1 MDFNARNTESS
12 ARLRL
17 VDVRLR
23 AGETSLHF
31 GGGLAA
37 VYTAASDRSSAA
49 HQIVAT
55 VMGPR
60 SADASGSVDINGR
73 LVSVHSLPPLPL
85 PPSAP
90 AVLDR
95 DDLSAHWQALC
106 ARRRGDLAATH
117 ASRRLERHRIAAALE
132 RAKARETGGIEH
144 TEPQTWS
151 PAVAIDHNHRES
163 QVDAASELRAQI
175 RNLLQSIDAL
185 SAMPAP
191 EAQAL
196 ADAWDAHTNLLRARA
211 AAPAV
216 DLTVVEERVKRARMA
231 VAMSSGS
238 VSEVSRD
245 EIDRRHRHVVEA
257 EARLFETK
265 RKTRV
270 EAVARYEAA
279 VAAEKVALADAGV
292 DSYASFLV
300 AIAGGGGFSE
310 ARPAAQRELIDASA
324 ALDASRREAGVA
336 ANEDLH
342 QRGVELRAHAERL
355 LCRPVVGGDPPA
367 ELRALRTESPG
378 YRERVRELI
387 DVLQSAGVAHG
398 DAIKAA
404 RDLLT
409 VESAPEPASPAQPTS
424 APPTSAPPTSAP
436 GQPSERSPGWG
447 VVEGLEEDH
456 ARHERILGDLER
468 EIGRLDQIY
477 DADIDQIA
485 ADDLAQVMESLLDS
499 YRAGNLLG
507 GRLPVVLDGAFD
519 GLVPEAR
526 DAAILVLSKN
536 ADVQSIV
543 VTDDLEVMK
552 SVTAAGGTIV
562 LWPESPETSPGET
575 NLVEKGLA
583 ERELQEQ

>member
-1 MDFNARNTESS
+1 MEFNSRDTNSS

-31 GGGLAA
+31 GGGLAG
-37 VYTAASDRSSAA
+37 VYTAPADRTSAA

-60 SADASGSVDINGR
+60 PADAAGSVDVNGR

-95 DDLSAHWQALC
+95 HDLSAQWQALC

-132 RAKARETGGIEH
+132 RARAREAGRIEH
-144 TEPQTWS
+144 AEAQPWS
-151 PAVAIDHNHRES
+151 PSFVVEHLGPED
-163 QVDAASELRAQI
+163 QPDAASALRAQI
-175 RNLLQSIDAL
+175 RNLLQSIDTL
-185 SAMPAP
+185 SAMPSP

-196 ADAWDAHTNLLRARA
+196 ADAWDAHTDLLRARA

-216 DLTVVEERVKRARMA
+216 DLTAAEERVERARMA
-231 VAMSSGS
+231 AAMSSS
-238 VSEVSRD
+238 RVTEQSRD
-245 EIDRRHRHVVEA
+245 EIDRRHRVVVEA

-265 RKTRV
+265 RRTRV
-270 EAVARYEAA
+270 EAVAQYEAA
-279 VAAEKVALADAGV
+279 VDAENAALAEAGV

-300 AIAGGGGFSE
+300 AITGGGGSME
-310 ARPAAQRELIDASA
+310 SRPVARRELVDASA
-324 ALDASRREAGVA
+324 ALDAARREAGVA
-336 ANEDLH
+336 ANEDLF

-355 LCRPVVGGDPPA
+355 LKRPVVGGDPPA
-367 ELRALRTESPG
+367 ELRALRIEAPG
-378 YRERVRELI
+378 YQERVRELI
-387 DVLQSAGVAHG
+387 DVLQDAGVARG
-398 DAIKAA
+398 DAIQAA
-404 RDLLT
+404 RDLLA
-409 VESAPEPASPAQPTS
+409 VEPTPTAPAPAPEAA
-424 APPTSAPPTSAP
+424 A
-436 GQPSERSPGWG
+436 ERSPGWG

-456 ARHERILGDLER
+456 ARHERILADLET

-477 DADIDQIA
+477 DADIDRIA
-485 ADDLAQVMESLLDS
+485 PDDLAQVMESLLDS

-519 GLVPEAR
+519 GLRPEAR
-526 DAAILVLSKN
+526 DAAILALAKN
-536 ADVQSIV
+536 TDVQSIV
-543 VTDDLEVMK
+543 VTDELDVMK

-562 LWPESPETSPGET
+562 LWPESPETTLGGT
-575 NLVEKGLA
+575 NLADSNISGPNVG
-583 ERELQEQ
+583 ERELQEL